1 MNTIKDLGCP
11 IGLCN
16 NDSVSGGKK
25 SDTTQERDVHVINSD
40 FFDTF
45 IQSVMGGPVNK
56 QSFVSKTTQKNR
68 STK

>member
-25 SDTTQERDVHVINSD
+25 A
-40 FFDTF
+40 
-45 IQSVMGGPVNK
+45 IQH
-56 QSFVSKTTQKNR
+56 KNAMFM
-68 STK
+68 

>member
-1 MNTIKDLGCP
+1 MNTLKDLGCP

-16 NDSVSGGKK
+16 NDNMIGGKK
-25 SDTTQERDVHVINSD
+25 DTTSEERDVRVINSD

-45 IQSVMGGPVNK
+45 IHNVIDGPMNN
-56 QSFVSKTTQKNR
+56 QSFVSKKTQKNR